1 MVLDWLIDLHKA
13 EDKPWKMIILG
24 FVYSTIAAGLAYLI
38 FPREAGAVMLV
49 LTIAAFMPLML
60 NLMKIEELKEET
72 SRFLIKEHW
81 PALRLFVFLFFGM
94 ILAYV
99 TLFIALPTNITNSL
113 FGMQIDTI
121 TSRGVEMGAV
131 LGLDSLGGI
140 LLNNFKVLLVGLV
153 LALVFGAGAIFI
165 LDWNA
170 TILGVLIG
178 GTLKHSFGVGFA
190 QYLVHGI
197 PEIFAYFVAGLA
209 GGIIS
214 AAIARHKIG
223 TPKFTKILK
232 DSAGLI
238 VLSIVILLI
247 AALLE
252 VFVSPLIG

>member
-24 FVYSTIAAGLAYLI
+24 FIYSLIAAGLAYLI
-38 FPREAGAVMLV
+38 FPRESGAVMLV
-49 LTIAAFMPLML
+49 LTIAAFMPIML

-94 ILAYV
+94 VIAYV
-99 TLFIALPTNITNSL
+99 TLFLTLPSNITNSL

-121 TSRGVEMGAV
+121 TSRGVEMGA
-131 LGLDSLGGI
+131 LTGLSSLGGI

-178 GTLKHSFGVGFA
+178 GALKHSFGVGFA

-197 PEIFAYFVAGLA
+197 PEILAYFVAGLA

-223 TPKFTKILK
+223 TKQFNNVLK

-238 VLSIVILLI
+238 VLSVVILII
-247 AALLE
+247 AGLLE

>member
-1 MVLDWLIDLHKA
+1 MVLDWLVDLHKA

-94 ILAYV
+94 VLAYV
-99 TLFIALPTNITNSL
+99 TLFMALPSTITNSL

-131 LGLDSLGGI
+131 LSLDSLGGI

-190 QYLVHGI
+190 QYLVHGV
-197 PEIFAYFVAGLA
+197 PEILAYFVAGLA

-223 TPKFTKILK
+223 TKQFNNVLR
-232 DSAGLI
+232 DSLGLI
-238 VLSIVILLI
+238 VLSVAILLI
-247 AALLE
+247 AGLLE
-252 VFVSPLIG
+252 VFVSPLIS

>member
-1 MVLDWLIDLHKA
+1 MVLDWLVDLHKA

-24 FVYSTIAAGLAYLI
+24 FVYSSIAAGLAYLI

-81 PALRLFVFLFFGM
+81 PALRLFVFLFLGM
-94 ILAYV
+94 VLAYV

-131 LGLDSLGGI
+131 LSLDNLGGI
-140 LLNNFKVLLVGLV
+140 LLNNFKVLIVGLL

-178 GTLKHSFGVGFA
+178 GALKHNFGIGFA
-190 QYLVHGI
+190 QYLIHGV

-214 AAIARHKIG
+214 VAIARHKIG
-223 TPKFTKILK
+223 TKQFNNVLK

-238 VLSIVILLI
+238 VLSVVILII